1 MFKSYILITQ
11 QGCKRDDCADSV
23 DLEENVFK
31 AVVIGGKGETIIS
44 RWQLYLDVRKGIV
57 SSPNQ
62 EIFIHV
68 FDCAR

>member
-44 RWQLYLDVRKGIV
+44 RWQLYLDVRKVLFLHPIRNLYSRFRV
-57 SSPNQ
+57 
-62 EIFIHV
+62 
-68 FDCAR
+68 AR